1 MTRKIPLMLVLVIL
15 LSFCFSAVGV
25 FAAEEEA
32 GVRNILIPPGDRKYM
47 EEVWAKMGVDGD
59 YLRMEFK
66 ENSRNLSSD
75 TRLLVYDQQRGE
87 LEFRLG
93 NFQSATDGSR
103 LRALEIFVSTLQ
115 ESRVSAQTQQN
126 IIDTMSA
133 MDRDVS
139 FLLIP
144 IVMES
149 TKADVYTAMKW
160 VSPLL
165 GIIRVIFGLG
175 AIVISV
181 FLIASTILDLVFIGL
196 PFARERILDRSQEKG
211 KTKPLFI
218 TTDAMS
224 VIQEV
229 ESSLNSSGSYKNAY
243 LLYFKRRFVTYII
256 LSICLLYLVLGEL
269 SGFISWLLKLG
280 SGVF

>member
-32 GVRNILIPPGDRKYM
+32 GVRNIMIPPADRVYM
-47 EEVWAKMGVDGD
+47 EEVWSKMGVDGE
-59 YLRMEFK
+59 YLKMELK

-75 TRLLVYDQQRGE
+75 TRLLVYDKQRGE
-87 LEFRLG
+87 LEFRIG
-93 NFQSATDGSR
+93 NFQSATDKSR
-103 LRALEIFVSTLQ
+103 LRAMETFVSTLQ

-126 IIDTMSA
+126 IIDSMSA

-139 FLLIP
+139 VMLLP
-144 IVMES
+144 MVMES

-160 VSPLL
+160 ISPLL
-165 GIIRVIFGLG
+165 EIVRVIFGLG
-175 AIVISV
+175 AIVISI

-196 PFARERILDRSQEKG
+196 PFARERVLDKSQEKG

-218 TTDAMS
+218 STDAMS
-224 VIQEV
+224 VVQEV
-229 ESSLNSSGSYKNAY
+229 ESSLNSAGSYKNAY
-243 LLYFKRRFVTYII
+243 LLYFKRRFLTYII

-280 SGVF
+280 SGVL